1 MAKNKNNK
9 APQNEQLNAEFSQE
23 LVQNNSNSAN
33 GQSSSQRQ
41 NYRNNQ
47 NQK

>member
-9 APQNEQLNAEFSQE
+9 APQNKQLDAEFSQE
-23 LVQNNSNSAN
+23 LVQNNSTN
-33 GQSSSQRQ
+33 GQTVSQRQ
-41 NYRNNQ
+41 NNRNNQ

>member
-9 APQNEQLNAEFSQE
+9 APQNKQLNAEFAEE
-23 LVQNNSNSAN
+23 LVQNNPNSAN
-33 GQSSSQRQ
+33 RQSSLQRQ
-41 NYRNNQ
+41 NNRNNQ